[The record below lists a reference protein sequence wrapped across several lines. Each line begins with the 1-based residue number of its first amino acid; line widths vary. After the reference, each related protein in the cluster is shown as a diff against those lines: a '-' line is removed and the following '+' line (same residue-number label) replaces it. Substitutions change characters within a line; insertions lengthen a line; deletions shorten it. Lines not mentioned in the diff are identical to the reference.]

1 MNYPSIA
8 AQIVAA
14 VGGREN
20 LSNVMH
26 CATRLRLTCLDESK
40 IDADTIAELEG
51 VKGVFNAKGQFQ
63 IIFGSGTVNQVCDE
77 VLKLTGGQPVQP
89 QAKTGRQRDQPLHQD
104 AQRYLRADHS
114 GNCRGRP
121 VDGHQ

>member
-40 IDADTIAELEG
+40 IDA
-51 VKGVFNAKGQFQ
+51 
-63 IIFGSGTVNQVCDE
+63 
-77 VLKLTGGQPVQP
+77 
-89 QAKTGRQRDQPLHQD
+89 RHQSPSSK
-104 AQRYLRADHS
+104 A
-114 GNCRGRP
+114 
-121 VDGHQ
+121 

>member
-51 VKGVFNAKGQFQ
+51 VIGVFNAKGQFQ
-63 IIFGSGTVNQVCDE
+63 LIFGSGTVNQVCDE
-77 VLKLTGGQPVQP
+77 VL
-89 QAKTGRQRDQPLHQD
+89 
-104 AQRYLRADHS
+104 
-114 GNCRGRP
+114 
-121 VDGHQ
+121 